1 MNNNSNG
8 FFKKLLD
15 KFIGLITS
23 RIFIMGIIL
32 MLFAVL
38 VVYRLFVLQIVR
50 GEEYQNDFTLKIE
63 REKSI
68 KATRGTIY
76 DRNGVVLA
84 EDKLAYSVTIEDNYD
99 ANSTRD
105 MDINNT
111 ILSLIDIVESNGDSL
126 DSMDFDIILDEN
138 GNYEFTVS
146 GTALLRFLADCYG
159 HSRTDELKAS
169 ERNAT
174 PDDVMEFLCAK
185 KMFGV
190 GLYTEKEDGK
200 YDFEPMAGLTK
211 SQMLKVV
218 RIRMAMFSNS
228 YQKYLSSTVA
238 TDVNENTVA
247 EIMEN
252 KDTLQGVDISE
263 DTIREYIDD
272 PSMSHILGYTGKISE
287 EELAQLNEVDTE
299 ERYPHHY
306 ELNDMVGKAGIE
318 QVMERELQGT
328 KGSQEIFVDNLG
340 RITETGR
347 RVEPVAGNNLTL
359 TIDSEL
365 QSAVYKILE
374 QKIAGIVVSK
384 IRNMRS
390 ADLNPEATAAADIII
405 PIDDV
410 YFALINNN
418 IISLSHMASDIAY
431 PTESEVYGIFLA
443 KQTAS
448 IETLRGDLLENETP
462 LNELSDEMQEY
473 EKYIVSMLKSDNVRV
488 FDPSL
493 AEVGDEIQT
502 KWQEGEISLAEY
514 LRDAIAKGYIAV
526 NTITSE
532 SEEYS
537 DTQEVYSA
545 LVDFIL
551 DELVRDNQFSKILYK
566 YLIKADTITGYH
578 ICMILFEQGILDNE
592 EGEREALQ
600 NGTYTP
606 YQVIT
611 SSVRDLK
618 ITPAQLALDPCT
630 GSSVV
635 TNPFNGEVLAMVTY
649 PGFDDNMMANSVDAN
664 YFNRI
669 NNDLSLPLYNNA
681 TQQRTAPGSTFKPI
695 STTAGLEEGV
705 INIGEKIDCK
715 GVYDRIEQGEKSPR
729 CWVYPGHHGPL
740 TVVEGIKNSCNYFF
754 YEVGYRLSTGVDGIY
769 NSDMGLEKLKH
780 YCDMYGLTD
789 KSGIEVEENTP
800 NVSDMDCIRSAIG
813 QGTHNYT
820 TTQLAR
826 YVSAVANKGTVYNL
840 SILGKLTSSSGD
852 LLEDYTPSIRNK
864 MNIRESTWTAIHQGM
879 MEAASTY
886 QAFDK
891 FPVLIA
897 GKTGTAQQTAN
908 RPNHALFIC
917 FAPLDKPQIAIATR
931 IAYGYTSSNAASTTK
946 DIISYYFR
954 LQDVED
960 IITGVADTTGGEAYL
975 D

>member
-1 MNNNSNG
+1 MKD
-8 FFKKLLD
+8 FFKKLSDRLV
-15 KFIGLITS
+15 GLITS
-23 RIFIMGIIL
+23 RMFILGFLLMIL
-32 MLFAVL
+32 TSL
-38 VVYRLFVLQIVR
+38 VVYRLFVLQIVH
-50 GEEYQNDFTLKIE
+50 GEEYQENFTLKIE
-63 REKSI
+63 REKSL

-111 ILSLIDIVESNGDSL
+111 ILSLIDIVESNGDTL

-138 GNYEFTVS
+138 GNYQFTVS

-159 HSRTDELKAS
+159 HTRTDELKIK

-174 PDDVMEFLCAK
+174 PDEVMNYLCDK

-190 GLYTEKEDGK
+190 GLYTENEDGR

-211 SQMLKVV
+211 SQMLKIV

-252 KDTLQGVDISE
+252 KDTLQGVDIAE
-263 DTIREYIDD
+263 DTIRVYIDD
-272 PSMSHILGYTGKISE
+272 PSMSHILGYTGKISD
-287 EELAQLNEVDTE
+287 EELVELNEVDPE

-318 QVMERELQGT
+318 QVMEKELQGT

-340 RITETGR
+340 RITETGK
-347 RVEPVAGNNLTL
+347 RVNPVAGNNLTL
-359 TIDSEL
+359 TIDSDL
-365 QSAVYKILE
+365 QSAIYKILE

-384 IRNMRS
+384 IRNIRS
-390 ADLNPEATAAADIII
+390 TEIADDVASSDIVI

-410 YFALINNN
+410 YYALINNN
-418 IISLSHMASDIAY
+418 VISLSHMASEAAGANE
-431 PTESEVYGIFLA
+431 TEVQELFDDKLM
-443 KQTAS
+443 
-448 IETLRGDLLENETP
+448 ETLTSLRTELTETEIIYNDLSP
-462 LNELSDEMQEY
+462 EMQEY
-473 EKYIVSMLKSDNVRV
+473 ENYIVGMLQDDNVRV
-488 FDPSL
+488 FDPTLIS
-493 AEVGDEIQT
+493 EGEEE
-502 KWQEGEISLAEY
+502 QEAWRNGEISLSAY
-514 LRDAIAKGYIAV
+514 LKNAIAKGYIEVTAV
-526 NTITSE
+526 TRE
-532 SEEYS
+532 AEEYS
-537 DTQEVYSA
+537 DTQEVYDA
-545 LVDFIL
+545 LVDFIM
-551 DELVRDNQFSKILYK
+551 DELVRDTRFSKSLYK
-566 YLIKADTITGYH
+566 YLVKDDRISGYQ
-578 ICMILFEQGILDNE
+578 ICMILFEQNIISNDSGAMESMIN
-592 EGEREALQ
+592 GEI
-600 NGTYTP
+600 TP
-606 YQVIT
+606 YQLMT
-611 SSVRDLK
+611 SLVKNLE

-635 TNPFNGEVLAMVTY
+635 TDPMSGEVLAMVTY
-649 PGFDDNMMANSVDAN
+649 PGFDDNMMANSVDAD
-664 YFNRI
+664 YFNKI

-705 INIGEKIDCK
+705 ITTGEIITCEGIYEK
-715 GVYDRIEQGEKSPR
+715 VEQDTKSPR
-729 CWVYPGHHGPL
+729 CWIYPGHHGPL
-740 TVVEGIKNSCNYFF
+740 NVVGGIKNSCNYFF
-754 YEVGYRLSTGVDGIY
+754 YEVGYRLSLGVNGLY
-769 NSDMGLEKLKH
+769 NSDLGLEKLQH
-780 YCDMYGLTD
+780 YCDMYGLTE
-789 KSGIEVEENTP
+789 KSGVEIAENTP
-800 NVSDMDCIRSAIG
+800 NVSDLDSVRSAIG

-826 YVSAVANKGTVYNL
+826 YVSAVANSGTVYNI
-840 SILGKLTSSSGD
+840 SILDKLTSSGGD
-852 LLEDYTPSIRNK
+852 LLEDYTPTVRNK
-864 MNIRESTWTAIHQGM
+864 MQVQESTWNAIHQGM

-886 QAFDK
+886 QAFEN

-897 GKTGTAQQTAN
+897 GKTGTAQQTTT

-917 FAPLDKPQIAIATR
+917 YAPFDRPQIAIATR
-931 IAYGYTSSNAASTTK
+931 IAYGYTSSNAASTTR

-954 LQDVED
+954 LQDTDD

>member
-1 MNNNSNG
+1 MKD
-8 FFKKLLD
+8 FFKKLSD
-15 KFIGLITS
+15 KLVGLITS
-23 RIFIMGIIL
+23 RMFILGLLLMIL
-32 MLFAVL
+32 AAL
-38 VVYRLFVLQIVR
+38 VVYRLFVLQIVH
-50 GEEYQNDFTLKIE
+50 GEEYQENFTLKIE
-63 REKSI
+63 REKSL

-111 ILSLIDIVESNGDSL
+111 ILSLIDIVESNGDTL

-138 GNYEFTVS
+138 GNYQFTVS
-146 GTALLRFLADCYG
+146 GTALLRFRADCYG
-159 HSRTDELKAS
+159 HTRTDELKIK

-174 PDDVMEFLCAK
+174 PDEVMEYLCDK

-190 GLYTEKEDGK
+190 GLYTENEDGR

-211 SQMLKVV
+211 SQILKTV

-252 KDTLQGVDISE
+252 KDTLQGVDIAE
-263 DTIREYIDD
+263 DTIRVYIDD
-272 PSMSHILGYTGKISE
+272 PSMSHILGYTGKISD
-287 EELAQLNEVDTE
+287 EELAELNEVDPE

-318 QVMERELQGT
+318 QVMEKELQGT

-340 RITETGR
+340 RITETGK
-347 RVEPVAGNNLTL
+347 RVNPVAGNNLTL
-359 TIDSEL
+359 TIDSDL
-365 QSAVYKILE
+365 QSAIYKILE

-384 IRNMRS
+384 IRNIRS
-390 ADLNPEATAAADIII
+390 TEISDDVASSDIVI

-410 YFALINNN
+410 YYALINNN
-418 IISLSHMASDIAY
+418 VISLSHMASEAAGANE
-431 PTESEVYGIFLA
+431 TEVQEVFDA
-443 KQTAS
+443 KLM
-448 IETLRGDLLENETP
+448 ETLASLRVELTENETIYSD
-462 LNELSDEMQEY
+462 LSPEMQEY
-473 EKYIVSMLKSDNVRV
+473 ESYIVGMLQDDNVRV
-488 FDPSL
+488 FDPTLIS
-493 AEVGDEIQT
+493 EGEEE
-502 KWQEGEISLAEY
+502 QEAWRNGEISLSAY
-514 LRDAIAKGYIAV
+514 LRNAIAKGYIEVTAV
-526 NTITSE
+526 TSE
-532 SEEYS
+532 AEEYS
-537 DTQEVYSA
+537 DTQEVYDA
-545 LVDFIL
+545 LVDFIM
-551 DELVRDNQFSKILYK
+551 DELVRDNKFSKSLYK
-566 YLIKADTITGYH
+566 YLVKDDRITGYQ
-578 ICMILFEQGILDNE
+578 ICMILFEQDIISDESGARENMIN
-592 EGEREALQ
+592 GEI
-600 NGTYTP
+600 TP
-606 YQVIT
+606 YQLMT
-611 SSVRDLK
+611 SLVKNLE

-635 TNPFNGEVLAMVTY
+635 TDPMSGEVLAMVTY
-649 PGFDDNMMANSVDAN
+649 PGFDDNMMANSVDAD
-664 YFNRI
+664 YFNKI

-705 INIGEKIDCK
+705 ITTGEIITCEGIYEK
-715 GVYDRIEQGEKSPR
+715 VEQDTKSPR
-729 CWVYPGHHGPL
+729 CWIYPGHHGPL
-740 TVVEGIKNSCNYFF
+740 NVVGGIKNSCNYFF
-754 YEVGYRLSTGVDGIY
+754 YEVGYRLSLGVNGLY
-769 NSDMGLEKLKH
+769 NSDLGLEKLQH
-780 YCDMYGLTD
+780 YCDMYGLTE
-789 KSGIEVEENTP
+789 KSGVEIPENTP
-800 NVSDMDCIRSAIG
+800 NVSDLDSVRSAIG

-826 YVSAVANKGTVYNL
+826 YVSAVANSGTVYNI
-840 SILGKLTSSSGD
+840 SILDKLTSSDGD
-852 LLEDYTPSIRNK
+852 LLEDYTPTVRNK
-864 MNIRESTWTAIHQGM
+864 MQVQDSTWNAIHQGM

-886 QAFDK
+886 QAFEN

-897 GKTGTAQQTAN
+897 GKTGTAQQTTT

-917 FAPLDKPQIAIATR
+917 YAPFDKPQIAIATR

-954 LQDVED
+954 LQDTED

>member
-1 MNNNSNG
+1 MKD
-8 FFKKLLD
+8 FFKKLSD
-15 KFIGLITS
+15 KLVGLITS
-23 RIFIMGIIL
+23 RMFILGLLLMIL
-32 MLFAVL
+32 AAL
-38 VVYRLFVLQIVR
+38 VVYRLFVLQIVH
-50 GEEYQNDFTLKIE
+50 GEEYQENFTLKIE
-63 REKSI
+63 REKSL

-84 EDKLAYSVTIEDNYD
+84 EDKLAYSVTIEDNFD

-111 ILSLIDIVESNGDSL
+111 IISLIDIVESNGDTL

-138 GNYEFTVS
+138 GNYQFTVS

-159 HSRTDELKAS
+159 HTRTDELKIK

-174 PDDVMEFLCAK
+174 PDEVMEYLCDK

-190 GLYTEKEDGK
+190 GLYTENEDGR
-200 YDFEPMAGLTK
+200 YDFESMAGLTK
-211 SQMLKVV
+211 SQILKIV

-252 KDTLQGVDISE
+252 KDTLQGVDIAE
-263 DTIREYIDD
+263 DTIRVYIDD
-272 PSMSHILGYTGKISE
+272 PSMSHILGYTGKISD
-287 EELAQLNEVDTE
+287 EELAELNEVDPE

-318 QVMERELQGT
+318 QVMEKELQGT

-340 RITETGR
+340 RITETGK
-347 RVEPVAGNNLTL
+347 RVNPVAGNNLTL
-359 TIDSEL
+359 TIDSDL
-365 QSAVYKILE
+365 QSAIYKILE

-384 IRNMRS
+384 IRNIRS
-390 ADLNPEATAAADIII
+390 TEISDDVASSDIVI

-410 YFALINNN
+410 YYALINNN
-418 IISLSHMASDIAY
+418 VISLSHMASEAAGANE
-431 PTESEVYGIFLA
+431 TEVQEIFDA
-443 KQTAS
+443 KLM
-448 IETLRGDLLENETP
+448 ETLASLRVELTENETIYSD
-462 LNELSDEMQEY
+462 LSPEMQEY
-473 EKYIVSMLKSDNVRV
+473 ESYIVGMLQDDNVRV
-488 FDPSL
+488 FDPTLIS
-493 AEVGDEIQT
+493 EGEEE
-502 KWQEGEISLAEY
+502 QEAWRNGEISLSAY
-514 LRDAIAKGYIAV
+514 LRNAIAKGYIEVTAV
-526 NTITSE
+526 TSE
-532 SEEYS
+532 AEEYS
-537 DTQEVYSA
+537 DTQEVYDA
-545 LVDFIL
+545 LVDFIM
-551 DELVRDNQFSKILYK
+551 DELVRDNKFSKSLYK
-566 YLIKADTITGYH
+566 YLVKDDRITGYQ
-578 ICMILFEQGILDNE
+578 ICMILFEQDIISDESGARENMIN
-592 EGEREALQ
+592 GEI
-600 NGTYTP
+600 TP
-606 YQVIT
+606 YQLMT
-611 SSVRDLK
+611 SLVKNLE

-635 TNPFNGEVLAMVTY
+635 TDPMSGEVLAMVTY
-649 PGFDDNMMANSVDAN
+649 PGFDDNMMANSVDAD
-664 YFNRI
+664 YFNKI

-705 INIGEKIDCK
+705 ITTGEIITCEGIYEK
-715 GVYDRIEQGEKSPR
+715 VEQDTKSPR
-729 CWVYPGHHGPL
+729 CWIYPGHHGPL
-740 TVVEGIKNSCNYFF
+740 NVVGGIKNSCNYFF
-754 YEVGYRLSTGVDGIY
+754 YEVGYRLSLGVNGLY
-769 NSDMGLEKLKH
+769 NSDLGLEKLQH
-780 YCDMYGLTD
+780 YCDMYGLTE
-789 KSGIEVEENTP
+789 KSGVEIPENTP
-800 NVSDMDCIRSAIG
+800 NVSDLDSVRSAIG

-826 YVSAVANKGTVYNL
+826 YVSAVANSGTVYNI
-840 SILGKLTSSSGD
+840 SILDKLTSSDGD
-852 LLEDYTPSIRNK
+852 LLEDYTPTVRNK
-864 MNIRESTWTAIHQGM
+864 MQVQDSTWNAIHQGM

-886 QAFDK
+886 QAFEN

-897 GKTGTAQQTAN
+897 GKTGTAQQTTT

-917 FAPLDKPQIAIATR
+917 YAPFDKPQIAIATR

-954 LQDVED
+954 LQDTED

>member
-1 MNNNSNG
+1 MKD
-8 FFKKLLD
+8 FFKKLSD
-15 KFIGLITS
+15 KLVGLITS
-23 RIFIMGIIL
+23 RMFILGLLLMIL
-32 MLFAVL
+32 AAL
-38 VVYRLFVLQIVR
+38 VVYRLFVLQIVH
-50 GEEYQNDFTLKIE
+50 GEEYQENFTLKIE
-63 REKSI
+63 REKSL

-111 ILSLIDIVESNGDSL
+111 ILSLIDIVESNGDTL

-138 GNYEFTVS
+138 GNYQFTVS

-159 HSRTDELKAS
+159 HTRTDELKIK

-174 PDDVMEFLCAK
+174 PDEVMEYLCDK

-190 GLYTEKEDGK
+190 GLYTENEDGR

-211 SQMLKVV
+211 SQILKTV

-252 KDTLQGVDISE
+252 KDTLQGVDIAE
-263 DTIREYIDD
+263 DTIRVYIDD
-272 PSMSHILGYTGKISE
+272 PSMSHILGYTGKISD
-287 EELAQLNEVDTE
+287 EELAELNEVDPE

-318 QVMERELQGT
+318 QVMEKELQGT

-340 RITETGR
+340 RITETGK
-347 RVEPVAGNNLTL
+347 RVNPVAGNNLTL
-359 TIDSEL
+359 TIDSDL
-365 QSAVYKILE
+365 QSAIYKILE

-384 IRNMRS
+384 IRNIRS
-390 ADLNPEATAAADIII
+390 TEISDDVASSDIVI

-410 YFALINNN
+410 YYALINNN
-418 IISLSHMASDIAY
+418 VISLSHMASEAAGANE
-431 PTESEVYGIFLA
+431 TEVQEVFDA
-443 KQTAS
+443 KLM
-448 IETLRGDLLENETP
+448 ETLASLRVELTENETIYSD
-462 LNELSDEMQEY
+462 LSPEMQEY
-473 EKYIVSMLKSDNVRV
+473 ESYIVGMLQDDNVRV
-488 FDPSL
+488 FDPTLIS
-493 AEVGDEIQT
+493 EGEEE
-502 KWQEGEISLAEY
+502 QEAWRNGEISLSAY
-514 LRDAIAKGYIAV
+514 LRNAIAKGYIEVTAV
-526 NTITSE
+526 TSE
-532 SEEYS
+532 AEEYS
-537 DTQEVYSA
+537 DTQEVYDA
-545 LVDFIL
+545 LVDFIM
-551 DELVRDNQFSKILYK
+551 DELVRDNKFSKSLYK
-566 YLIKADTITGYH
+566 YLVKDDRITGYQ
-578 ICMILFEQGILDNE
+578 ICMILFEQDIISDESGARENMIN
-592 EGEREALQ
+592 GEI
-600 NGTYTP
+600 TP
-606 YQVIT
+606 YQLMT
-611 SSVRDLK
+611 SLVKNLE

-635 TNPFNGEVLAMVTY
+635 TDPMSGEVLAMVTY
-649 PGFDDNMMANSVDAN
+649 PGFDDNMMANSVDAD
-664 YFNRI
+664 YFNKI

-705 INIGEKIDCK
+705 ITTGEIITCEGIYEK
-715 GVYDRIEQGEKSPR
+715 VEQDTKSPR
-729 CWVYPGHHGPL
+729 CWIYPGHHGPL
-740 TVVEGIKNSCNYFF
+740 NVVGGIKNSCNYFF
-754 YEVGYRLSTGVDGIY
+754 YEVGYRLSLGVNGLY
-769 NSDMGLEKLKH
+769 NSDLGLEKLQH
-780 YCDMYGLTD
+780 YCDMYGLTE
-789 KSGIEVEENTP
+789 KSGVEIPENTP
-800 NVSDMDCIRSAIG
+800 NVSDLDSVRSAIG

-826 YVSAVANKGTVYNL
+826 YVSAVANSGTVYNI
-840 SILGKLTSSSGD
+840 SILDKLTSSDGD
-852 LLEDYTPSIRNK
+852 LLEDYTPTVRNK
-864 MNIRESTWTAIHQGM
+864 MQVQDSTWNAIHQGM

-886 QAFDK
+886 QAFEN

-897 GKTGTAQQTAN
+897 GKTGTAQQTTT

-917 FAPLDKPQIAIATR
+917 YAPFDKPQIAIATR

-954 LQDVED
+954 LQDTED

>member
-1 MNNNSNG
+1 MKD
-8 FFKKLLD
+8 FFKKLSD
-15 KFIGLITS
+15 KLVGLITS
-23 RIFIMGIIL
+23 RMFILGLLLMIL
-32 MLFAVL
+32 AAL
-38 VVYRLFVLQIVR
+38 VVYRLFVLQIVH
-50 GEEYQNDFTLKIE
+50 GEEYQENFTLKIE
-63 REKSI
+63 REKSL

-84 EDKLAYSVTIEDNYD
+84 EDKLAYSVTIEDNFD

-111 ILSLIDIVESNGDSL
+111 IISLIDIVESNGDTL

-138 GNYEFTVS
+138 GNYQFTVS

-159 HSRTDELKAS
+159 HTRTDELKIK

-174 PDDVMEFLCAK
+174 PDEVMEYLCDK

-190 GLYTEKEDGK
+190 GLYTENEDGR
-200 YDFEPMAGLTK
+200 YDFESMAGLTK
-211 SQMLKVV
+211 SQILKIV

-252 KDTLQGVDISE
+252 KDTLQGVDIAE
-263 DTIREYIDD
+263 DTIRVYIDD
-272 PSMSHILGYTGKISE
+272 PSMSHILGYTGKISD
-287 EELAQLNEVDTE
+287 EELAELNEVDPE

-318 QVMERELQGT
+318 QVMEKELQGT

-340 RITETGR
+340 RITETGK
-347 RVEPVAGNNLTL
+347 RVNPVAGNNLTL
-359 TIDSEL
+359 TIDSDL
-365 QSAVYKILE
+365 QSAIYKILE

-384 IRNMRS
+384 IRNIRS
-390 ADLNPEATAAADIII
+390 TEISDDVASSDIVI

-410 YFALINNN
+410 YYALINNN
-418 IISLSHMASDIAY
+418 VISLSHMASEAAGANE
-431 PTESEVYGIFLA
+431 TEVQEIFDA
-443 KQTAS
+443 KLM
-448 IETLRGDLLENETP
+448 ETLASLRVELTENETIYSD
-462 LNELSDEMQEY
+462 LSPEMQEY
-473 EKYIVSMLKSDNVRV
+473 ESYIVGMLQDDNVRV
-488 FDPSL
+488 FDPTLIS
-493 AEVGDEIQT
+493 EGEEE
-502 KWQEGEISLAEY
+502 QEAWRNGEISLSAY
-514 LRDAIAKGYIAV
+514 LRNAIAKGYIEVTAV
-526 NTITSE
+526 TSE
-532 SEEYS
+532 AEEYS
-537 DTQEVYSA
+537 DTQEVYDA
-545 LVDFIL
+545 LVDFIM
-551 DELVRDNQFSKILYK
+551 DELVRDNKFSKSLYK
-566 YLIKADTITGYH
+566 YLVKDDRITGYQ
-578 ICMILFEQGILDNE
+578 ICMILFEQDIISDESGARENMIN
-592 EGEREALQ
+592 GEI
-600 NGTYTP
+600 TP
-606 YQVIT
+606 YQLMISLVKN
-611 SSVRDLK
+611 LE

-635 TNPFNGEVLAMVTY
+635 TDPMSGEVLAMVTY
-649 PGFDDNMMANSVDAN
+649 PGFDDNMMANSVDAD
-664 YFNRI
+664 YFNKI

-705 INIGEKIDCK
+705 ITTGEIITCEGIYEK
-715 GVYDRIEQGEKSPR
+715 VEQDTKSPR
-729 CWVYPGHHGPL
+729 CWIYPGHHGPL
-740 TVVEGIKNSCNYFF
+740 NVVGGIKNSCNYFF
-754 YEVGYRLSTGVDGIY
+754 YEVGYRLSLGVNGLY
-769 NSDMGLEKLKH
+769 NSDLGLEKLQH
-780 YCDMYGLTD
+780 YCDMYGLTE
-789 KSGIEVEENTP
+789 KSGVEIPENTP
-800 NVSDMDCIRSAIG
+800 NVSDLDSVRSAIG

-826 YVSAVANKGTVYNL
+826 YVSAVANSGTVYNI
-840 SILGKLTSSSGD
+840 SILDKLTSSDGD
-852 LLEDYTPSIRNK
+852 LLEDYTPTVRNK
-864 MNIRESTWTAIHQGM
+864 MQVQDSTWNAIHQGM

-886 QAFDK
+886 QAFEN

-897 GKTGTAQQTAN
+897 GKTGTAQQTTT

-917 FAPLDKPQIAIATR
+917 YAPFDKPQIAIATR

-954 LQDVED
+954 LQDTED

>member
-1 MNNNSNG
+1 MKD
-8 FFKKLLD
+8 FFKKLSD
-15 KFIGLITS
+15 KLVGLITS
-23 RIFIMGIIL
+23 RMFILGLLLMIL
-32 MLFAVL
+32 AAL
-38 VVYRLFVLQIVR
+38 VVYRLFVLQIVH
-50 GEEYQNDFTLKIE
+50 GEEYQENFTLKIE
-63 REKSI
+63 REKSL

-84 EDKLAYSVTIEDNYD
+84 EDKLAYSVTIEDNFD

-111 ILSLIDIVESNGDSL
+111 IISLIDIVESNGDTL

-138 GNYEFTVS
+138 GNYQFTVS

-159 HSRTDELKAS
+159 HTRTDELKIK

-174 PDDVMEFLCAK
+174 PDEVMEYLCDK

-190 GLYTEKEDGK
+190 GLYTENEDGR
-200 YDFEPMAGLTK
+200 YDFESMAGLTK
-211 SQMLKVV
+211 SQILKIV

-252 KDTLQGVDISE
+252 KDTLQGVDIAE
-263 DTIREYIDD
+263 DTIRVYIDD
-272 PSMSHILGYTGKISE
+272 PSMSHILGYTGKISD
-287 EELAQLNEVDTE
+287 EELAELNEVDPE

-318 QVMERELQGT
+318 QVMEKELQGT

-340 RITETGR
+340 RITETGK
-347 RVEPVAGNNLTL
+347 RVNPVAGNNLTL
-359 TIDSEL
+359 TIDSDL
-365 QSAVYKILE
+365 QSAIYKILE

-384 IRNMRS
+384 IRNIRS
-390 ADLNPEATAAADIII
+390 TEISDDVASSDIVI

-410 YFALINNN
+410 YYALINNN
-418 IISLSHMASDIAY
+418 VISLSHMASEAAGANE
-431 PTESEVYGIFLA
+431 TEVQEIFDA
-443 KQTAS
+443 KLM
-448 IETLRGDLLENETP
+448 ETLASLRVELTENETIYSD
-462 LNELSDEMQEY
+462 LSPEMQEY
-473 EKYIVSMLKSDNVRV
+473 VSYIVGMLQYDNVRV
-488 FDPSL
+488 FDPTLIS
-493 AEVGDEIQT
+493 EGEEE
-502 KWQEGEISLAEY
+502 QEAWRNGEISLSAY
-514 LRDAIAKGYIAV
+514 LRNAIAKGYIEVTAV
-526 NTITSE
+526 TSE
-532 SEEYS
+532 AEEYS
-537 DTQEVYSA
+537 DTQEVYDA
-545 LVDFIL
+545 LVDFIM
-551 DELVRDNQFSKILYK
+551 DELVRDNKFSKSLYK
-566 YLIKADTITGYH
+566 YLVKDDRITGYQ
-578 ICMILFEQGILDNE
+578 ICMILFEQDIISDESGARENMIN
-592 EGEREALQ
+592 GEI
-600 NGTYTP
+600 TP
-606 YQVIT
+606 YQLMT
-611 SSVRDLK
+611 SLVKNLE

-635 TNPFNGEVLAMVTY
+635 TDPMSGEVLAMVTY
-649 PGFDDNMMANSVDAN
+649 PGFDDNMMANSVDAD
-664 YFNRI
+664 YFNKI

-705 INIGEKIDCK
+705 ITTGEIITCEGIYEK
-715 GVYDRIEQGEKSPR
+715 VEQDTKSPR
-729 CWVYPGHHGPL
+729 CWIYPGHHGPL
-740 TVVEGIKNSCNYFF
+740 NVVGGIKNSCNYFF
-754 YEVGYRLSTGVDGIY
+754 YEVGYRLSLGVNGLY
-769 NSDMGLEKLKH
+769 NSDLGLEKLQH
-780 YCDMYGLTD
+780 YCDMYGLTE
-789 KSGIEVEENTP
+789 KSGVEIPENTP
-800 NVSDMDCIRSAIG
+800 NVSDLDSVRSAIG

-826 YVSAVANKGTVYNL
+826 YVSAVANSGTVYNI
-840 SILGKLTSSSGD
+840 SILDKLTSSDGD
-852 LLEDYTPSIRNK
+852 LLEDYTPTVRNK
-864 MNIRESTWTAIHQGM
+864 MQVQDSTWNAIHQGM

-886 QAFDK
+886 QAFEN

-897 GKTGTAQQTAN
+897 GKTGTAQQTTT

-917 FAPLDKPQIAIATR
+917 YAPFDKPQIAIATR

-954 LQDVED
+954 LQDTED

>member
-1 MNNNSNG
+1 MKD
-8 FFKKLLD
+8 FFKKLSD
-15 KFIGLITS
+15 KLVGLITS
-23 RIFIMGIIL
+23 RMFILGLLLMIL
-32 MLFAVL
+32 AAL
-38 VVYRLFVLQIVR
+38 VVYRLFVLQIVH
-50 GEEYQNDFTLKIE
+50 GEEYQENFTLKIE
-63 REKSI
+63 REKSL

-111 ILSLIDIVESNGDSL
+111 IISLIDIVESNGDTL

-138 GNYEFTVS
+138 GNYQFTVS

-159 HSRTDELKAS
+159 HTRTDELKIK

-174 PDDVMEFLCAK
+174 PDEVMEYLCDK

-190 GLYTEKEDGK
+190 GLYTENEDGR
-200 YDFEPMAGLTK
+200 YDFESMAGLTK
-211 SQMLKVV
+211 SQILKIV

-252 KDTLQGVDISE
+252 KDTLQGVDIAE
-263 DTIREYIDD
+263 DTIRVYIDD
-272 PSMSHILGYTGKISE
+272 PSMSHILGYTGKISD
-287 EELAQLNEVDTE
+287 EELAELNEVDPE

-318 QVMERELQGT
+318 QVMEKELQGT

-340 RITETGR
+340 RITETGK
-347 RVEPVAGNNLTL
+347 RVNPVAGNNLTL
-359 TIDSEL
+359 TIDSDL
-365 QSAVYKILE
+365 QSAIYKILE

-384 IRNMRS
+384 IRNIRS
-390 ADLNPEATAAADIII
+390 TEISDDVASSDIVI

-410 YFALINNN
+410 YYALINNN
-418 IISLSHMASDIAY
+418 VISLSHMASEAAGANE
-431 PTESEVYGIFLA
+431 TEVQEIFDA
-443 KQTAS
+443 KLM
-448 IETLRGDLLENETP
+448 ETLASLRVELTENETIYSD
-462 LNELSDEMQEY
+462 LSPEMQEY
-473 EKYIVSMLKSDNVRV
+473 ESYIVGMLQDDNVRV
-488 FDPSL
+488 FDPTLIS
-493 AEVGDEIQT
+493 EGEEE
-502 KWQEGEISLAEY
+502 QEAWRNGEISLSAY
-514 LRDAIAKGYIAV
+514 LRNAIAKGYIEVTAV
-526 NTITSE
+526 TSE
-532 SEEYS
+532 AEEYS
-537 DTQEVYSA
+537 DTQEVYDA
-545 LVDFIL
+545 LVDFIM
-551 DELVRDNQFSKILYK
+551 DELVRDNKFSKSLYK
-566 YLIKADTITGYH
+566 YLVKDDRITGYQ
-578 ICMILFEQGILDNE
+578 ICMILFEQDIISDESGARENMIN
-592 EGEREALQ
+592 GEI
-600 NGTYTP
+600 TP
-606 YQVIT
+606 YQLMT
-611 SSVRDLK
+611 SLVKNLE

-635 TNPFNGEVLAMVTY
+635 TDPMSGEVLAMVTY
-649 PGFDDNMMANSVDAN
+649 PGFDDNMMANSVDAD
-664 YFNRI
+664 YFNKI

-705 INIGEKIDCK
+705 ITTGEIITCEGIYEK
-715 GVYDRIEQGEKSPR
+715 VEQDTKSPR
-729 CWVYPGHHGPL
+729 CWIYPGHHGPL
-740 TVVEGIKNSCNYFF
+740 NVVGGIKNSCNYFF
-754 YEVGYRLSTGVDGIY
+754 YEVGYRLSLGVNGLY
-769 NSDMGLEKLKH
+769 NSDLGLEKLQH
-780 YCDMYGLTD
+780 YCDMYGLTE
-789 KSGIEVEENTP
+789 KSGVEIPENTP
-800 NVSDMDCIRSAIG
+800 NVSDLDSVRSAIG

-826 YVSAVANKGTVYNL
+826 YVSAVANSGTVYNI
-840 SILGKLTSSSGD
+840 SILDKLTSSDGD
-852 LLEDYTPSIRNK
+852 LLEDYTPTVRNK
-864 MNIRESTWTAIHQGM
+864 MQVQDSTWNAIHQGM

-886 QAFDK
+886 QAFEN

-897 GKTGTAQQTAN
+897 GKTGTAQQTTT

-917 FAPLDKPQIAIATR
+917 YAPFDKPQIAIATR

-954 LQDVED
+954 LQDTED

>member
-1 MNNNSNG
+1 MRE
-8 FFKKLLD
+8 FFKKLSD
-15 KFIGLITS
+15 KIVGLITS
-23 RIFIMGIIL
+23 RLFILGFLLMIL
-32 MLFAVL
+32 AVL
-38 VVYRLFVLQIVR
+38 VVYRLFVLQIVH
-50 GEEYQNDFTLKIE
+50 GEEYQENFTLKIE
-63 REKSI
+63 REKSL

-111 ILSLIDIVESNGDSL
+111 ILSLIDIVESNGDTL

-138 GNYEFTVS
+138 GNYQFTVS

-159 HSRTDELKAS
+159 HTRTDELKIK

-174 PDDVMEFLCAK
+174 PDDVMEYLCAK

-190 GLYTEKEDGK
+190 GLYTENEDGK

-252 KDTLQGVDISE
+252 KDTLQGVDIAE
-263 DTIREYIDD
+263 DTIRVYIDD
-272 PSMSHILGYTGKISE
+272 PSMSHILGYTGKISD
-287 EELAQLNEVDTE
+287 EELAELNEVDPE

-318 QVMERELQGT
+318 QVMEKELQGT

-347 RVEPVAGNNLTL
+347 RVDPVAGNNLTL
-359 TIDSEL
+359 TIDSDL
-365 QSAVYKILE
+365 QSAIYKILE

-384 IRNMRS
+384 IRNIRS
-390 ADLNPEATAAADIII
+390 TEISDDVASSDIVI

-410 YFALINNN
+410 YYALINNN
-418 IISLSHMASDIAY
+418 VISLSHMASEAAGTNETEVQEIFDDKLMEILSTLRAELKE
-431 PTESEVYGIFLA
+431 TESVYN
-443 KQTAS
+443 
-448 IETLRGDLLENETP
+448 DLSP
-462 LNELSDEMQEY
+462 EMQEY
-473 EKYIVSMLKSDNVRV
+473 ESYIVSMLQDDNVRV
-488 FDPSL
+488 FDPMLIS
-493 AEVGDEIQT
+493 EGEEE
-502 KWQEGEISLAEY
+502 QEAWRNGEISLASY
-514 LRDAIAKGYIAV
+514 LKNAIAKGYIEVTAV
-526 NTITSE
+526 ARE
-532 SEEYS
+532 AEEYS
-537 DTQEVYSA
+537 DTQEVYDS
-545 LVDFIL
+545 LVDFIM
-551 DELVRDNQFSKILYK
+551 DELVRDNKFSKSLYK
-566 YLIKADTITGYH
+566 YLVKDDRITGYQ
-578 ICMILFEQGILDNE
+578 ICMILFEQDIINDDSGSKESMIN
-592 EGEREALQ
+592 GEI
-600 NGTYTP
+600 TP
-606 YQVIT
+606 YQLMT
-611 SSVRDLK
+611 SLVKDLE

-635 TNPFNGEVLAMVTY
+635 TDPMSGEVLAMVTY
-649 PGFDDNMMANSVDAN
+649 PGFDDNMMANSVDAD
-664 YFNRI
+664 YFNKI

-705 INIGEKIDCK
+705 ITTGEIITCEGIYEK
-715 GVYDRIEQGEKSPR
+715 VEQDTKSPR
-729 CWVYPGHHGPL
+729 CWIYPGHHGPL
-740 TVVEGIKNSCNYFF
+740 NVVGGIKNSCNYFF
-754 YEVGYRLSTGVDGIY
+754 YEVGYRLSLGVNGLY
-769 NSDMGLEKLKH
+769 NSDLGLEKLQH

-789 KSGIEVEENTP
+789 KSGVEIAENTP
-800 NVSDMDCIRSAIG
+800 NVSDLDSVRSAIG

-826 YVSAVANKGTVYNL
+826 YVSAVANSGTVYNI
-840 SILGKLTSSSGD
+840 SILDKLTSSNGD
-852 LLEDYTPSIRNK
+852 LLEDYTPTIRNK
-864 MNIRESTWTAIHQGM
+864 MQVQESTWNAIHQGM

-886 QAFDK
+886 QAFEN

-897 GKTGTAQQTAN
+897 GKTGTAQQTTT

-917 FAPLDKPQIAIATR
+917 YAPFDRPQIAIATR

-954 LQDVED
+954 LQDTDD